1 MPLDSSLL
9 YGEMVASWI
18 LHACIP
24 LAIGLGIQTVFP
36 LMAPEH
42 KVFMLLGF
50 TILISFLIQMGLLTS
65 LQASSCSGVQNV
77 GAIAYG
83 ALESA
88 GITAVMGA
96 IPLFVKFAREAVS
109 HLFINDESGESE
121 FWEQMIGMSYWCGF
135 AGAYGI
141 GIGSMTAA
149 KCKASL

>member
-24 LAIGLGIQTVFP
+24 LAVGLGIQTVFS
-36 LMAPEH
+36 LMIPGY
-42 KVFMLLGF
+42 KVLMLLGF
-50 TILISFLIQMGLLTS
+50 TVAISFLIQMGLLTS
-65 LQASSCSGVQNV
+65 LQASSCSGVQDV
-77 GAIAYG
+77 GAIAFG

-96 IPLFVKFAREAVS
+96 IPLFVKIAREAVS
-109 HLFINDESGESE
+109 HLFIQSGESE
-121 FWEQMIGMSYWCGF
+121 FVEQMIGMAYWCGF

-149 KCKASL
+149 KCKASS